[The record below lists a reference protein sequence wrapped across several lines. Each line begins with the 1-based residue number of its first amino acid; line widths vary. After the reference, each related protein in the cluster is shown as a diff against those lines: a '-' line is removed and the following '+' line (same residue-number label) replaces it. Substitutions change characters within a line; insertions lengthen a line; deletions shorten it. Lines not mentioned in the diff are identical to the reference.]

1 MSVLDEIRAACAAVA
16 SRTSLVRIDEDRL
29 ADYAGELDLSLAVAT
44 APVDDPS
51 RLPFASVEET
61 VAHVLALDAVNFGS
75 GWFPV
80 LRKRDGM
87 SGYFTIATAWREH
100 CERAGA
106 PTAEWLATATPERCA
121 EIFGQD
127 GEALELMALFA
138 ESWRQTGSLLLD
150 RYDGSAVALVTAA
163 GRSAAR
169 LVELLRAA
177 PLWDDR
183 RRYRDLDVPFYKR
196 AQITSV
202 DLAATGAASFEDLDD
217 LTIFAD
223 NLVPHVL
230 RVDGVLQLDDA
241 LAARID
247 AGELLVEGAAE
258 EVELRAC
265 AVHAVELLSARTGK
279 TAADLDNL
287 LWNRGQGD
295 RYKAIPRPR
304 CRTTSY

>member
-1 MSVLDEIRAACAAVA
+1 MTVLDDIRSACATVA
-16 SRTSLVRIDEDRL
+16 ERATHVRIDDPRL
-29 ADYAGELDLSLAVAT
+29 DAYVDELDLSLAVAT
-44 APVDDPS
+44 AAVDDPS
-51 RLPFASVEET
+51 RLPLEDEEAT
-61 VAHVLALDAVNFGS
+61 VAHVVALDAVNFGS

-87 SGYFTIATAWREH
+87 SGYFTIATSWREH
-100 CERAGA
+100 CEGAGA
-106 PTAEWLATATPERCA
+106 PTASWLASATTERCA
-121 EIFGQD
+121 DIFGQD
-127 GEALELMALFA
+127 PSLDLMALFA
-138 ESWRQTGSLLLD
+138 TSWRQTGELLLD
-150 RYDGSAVALVTAA
+150 RYDGSVRALVEDAQ
-163 GRSAAR
+163 RSAAR
-169 LVELLRAA
+169 LVDLLRAA

-183 RRYRDLDVPFYKR
+183 RSHGDLDVPFYKR

-202 DLAATGAASFEDLDD
+202 DLAATGVVSFDDLDD

-230 RVDGVLQLDDA
+230 RVDGVLVLADA

-247 AGELLVEGAAE
+247 AGELLVEGSPE

-265 AVHAVELLSARTGK
+265 AVHAVERLVPLTGR

-287 LWNRGQGD
+287 LWNRGQGE
-295 RYKAIPRPR
+295 RYKAVPRPR

>member
-1 MSVLDEIRAACAAVA
+1 MTVLDDIRAACATVA
-16 SRTSLVRIDEDRL
+16 SRAARVHIDDARVD
-29 ADYAGELDLSLAVAT
+29 AYAGELDLSLAVAT

-51 RLPFASVEET
+51 RLPIGDAEAT
-61 VAHVLALDAVNFGS
+61 VAHVIALDAINFGS

-106 PTAEWLATATPERCA
+106 PTAAWLAEATAARCA

-127 GEALELMALFA
+127 PALELMELFA
-138 ESWRQTGSLLLD
+138 TSWRQTGRLLLE
-150 RYDGSAVALVTAA
+150 RYDGSVLSLVDASD
-163 GRSAAR
+163 RSAAR
-169 LVELLRAA
+169 LVELLRPA

-183 RRYRDLDVPFYKR
+183 RRYGDLDVPFYKR
-196 AQITSV
+196 AQIASV
-202 DLAATGAASFEDLDD
+202 DLAATGATGFDDLDD

-230 RVDGVLQLDDA
+230 RVDGVLLLDDA
-241 LAARID
+241 LAAHID
-247 AGELLVEGAAE
+247 AGELLVEGSPE

-265 AVHAVELLSARTGK
+265 AVHAVELLAARTGK

-287 LWNRGQGD
+287 LWNRGQGE
-295 RYKAIPRPR
+295 RYKAVPRPR

>member
-1 MSVLDEIRAACAAVA
+1 MTVLDDIRTACALVA
-16 SRTSLVRIDEDRL
+16 ERATHVRIDGARL
-29 ADYAGELDLSLAVAT
+29 DAYAGELDLTLAVAT

-51 RLPFASVEET
+51 RHPIGDEEAT
-61 VAHVLALDAVNFGS
+61 VAHVVALDAVNFGS

-100 CERAGA
+100 CEREGAPSAAWLAGA
-106 PTAEWLATATPERCA
+106 TAERCA
-121 EIFGQD
+121 QIFGQD
-127 GEALELMALFA
+127 PGLELMSLFA
-138 ESWRQTGSLLLD
+138 TSWRQTGELLLD
-150 RYDGSAVALVTAA
+150 RYHGSVRALVEDAD
-163 GRSAAR
+163 RSAAR

-183 RRYRDLDVPFYKR
+183 RRHGDLDVPFYKR

-202 DLAATGAASFEDLDD
+202 DLAATGVTDFDDLDE

-230 RVDGVLQLDDA
+230 RVDGVLVLDGA

-247 AGELLVEGAAE
+247 TGELLVEGSPE
-258 EVELRAC
+258 EVELRAA
-265 AVHAVELLSARTGK
+265 AVHAVEQLAPRTGK

-287 LWNRGQGD
+287 LWNRGQGE
-295 RYKAIPRPR
+295 RYKATPRPR
-304 CRTTSY
+304 CRTTAY